1 MPLTIEPP
9 PQGAERVIDAT
20 MIELV
25 SHGGLA
31 VARSTTPT
39 ASTPLPVYH
48 LGADAIAEQRG
59 LDAAEH
65 VGWLTTVRNGT
76 EIMGSLE
83 FAPSGRAR
91 RDAPPVQ
98 FTSFARGP
106 LHRGIAQAVEV
117 AAKHVQ
123 RRNVR
128 ARILRA
134 PAVYLLALWLTDGNE
149 DALMPI
155 APAPPPLEA
164 GKMLPAA
171 QALAALADAAKR
183 AYAGDERRS

>member
-9 PQGAERVIDAT
+9 PKGAERVIDTT
-20 MIELV
+20 MVELI

-59 LDAAEH
+59 LAAAKH

-83 FAPSGRAR
+83 FAPRKRGRS
-91 RDAPPVQ
+91 DAPPVQ
-98 FTSFARGP
+98 FTSFAKGA
-106 LHRGIAQAVEV
+106 LHRGLAKAVDV
-117 AAKHVQ
+117 AAKHAQ
-123 RRNVR
+123 RRKVR

-134 PAVYLLALWLTDGNE
+134 PAVYLLALWLTEGNE
-149 DALMPI
+149 DALLPV

-164 GKMLPAA
+164 GKLVPAA
-171 QALAALADAAKR
+171 QALAALAEAAKQ

>member
-1 MPLTIEPP
+1 MPLTIEPVP
-9 PQGAERVIDAT
+9 EGAERVIDAT
-20 MIELV
+20 MVELV

-48 LGADAIAEQRG
+48 LGADAIAERRG
-59 LDAAEH
+59 LAAAKH

-76 EIMGSLE
+76 EVIGSLE
-83 FAPSGRAR
+83 FAPAKRAR
-91 RDAPPVQ
+91 RGGAPVQ
-98 FTSFARGP
+98 FTSFAKGP
-106 LHRGIAQAVEV
+106 LHRGLAHAVDV
-117 AAKHVQ
+117 AAKQVQ
-123 RRNVR
+123 RRKVR

-134 PAVYLLALWLTDGNE
+134 PAVYLLALWLTEGDE

-164 GKMLPAA
+164 GKLQPAA
-171 QALAALADAAKR
+171 KVLAALAEAAKQ